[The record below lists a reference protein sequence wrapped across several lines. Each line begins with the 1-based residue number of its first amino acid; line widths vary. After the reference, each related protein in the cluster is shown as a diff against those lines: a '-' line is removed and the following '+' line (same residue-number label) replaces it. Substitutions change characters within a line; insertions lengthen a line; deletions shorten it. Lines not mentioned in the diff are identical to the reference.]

1 MDLSCKML
9 GMWRHCTASPARSTS
24 AWHRGL
30 RRYRSL
36 LTSCRASTFH
46 LASLNGGDSWKET
59 SFSSVGMISR
69 LICLESAQT
78 MKLTIPS
85 SPNSIEMGGSIS
97 PSRENHMQASFP
109 KSRLQPISKRL
120 SLHASFNEV
129 TATTM
134 QLSERILS
142 SRTESMSVIN
152 DGQL

>member
-1 MDLSCKML
+1 MDLSCQML
-9 GMWRHCTASPARSTS
+9 GIWRHYPALPARSTR
-24 AWHRGL
+24 AWHRGQ
-30 RRYRSL
+30 RRYRLL
-36 LTSCRASTFH
+36 LTSYKVSTYH
-46 LASLNGGDSWKET
+46 LASLKGGSQPEGDKLLVCWADQPFDLLGICSDHDANNPV
-59 SFSSVGMISR
+59 FSEFD
-69 LICLESAQT
+69 L
-78 MKLTIPS
+78 
-85 SPNSIEMGGSIS
+85 NGGSIS

-109 KSRLQPISKRL
+109 KSGLEPISKRL